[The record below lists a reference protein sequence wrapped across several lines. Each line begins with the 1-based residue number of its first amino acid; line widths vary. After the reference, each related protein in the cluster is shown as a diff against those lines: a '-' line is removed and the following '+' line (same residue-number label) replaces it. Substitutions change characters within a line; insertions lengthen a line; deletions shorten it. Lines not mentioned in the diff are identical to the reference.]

1 MKAVFVGR
9 DVMNPILFPCSHCSH
24 GITVPPEAVGKAVPC
39 PNCKQAILVP
49 TLQASNTTPNRI
61 PSGHLAGAPTT
72 VAGRDQGPDFT
83 ETLRKAR
90 ESTDSIFNDQDDDGD
105 SLFGSNAMPRKPI
118 VPISHASSTTPT
130 VLTDSSQATL
140 RIPGLPEVP
149 ALRSAPSPPTTTR
162 SSYLP
167 SPAPL
172 TAAGNPFE
180 DLTADFSLE
189 DSGNMQ
195 PSGAMEEEELENP
208 ESNSFPVKNLLIL
221 GLAIYAAIMTA
232 VALWGWLRIAPAN
245 GSNPPA
251 VNNRR

>member
-1 MKAVFVGR
+1 
-9 DVMNPILFPCSHCSH
+9 MNPILFPCSHCSQ
-24 GITVPPEAVGKAVPC
+24 GITVPPESAGKAVPC
-39 PNCKQAILVP
+39 PNCKRATLVP
-49 TLQASNTTPNRI
+49 TLLASSSTPNRI
-61 PSGHLAGAPTT
+61 PSGHLAGAATT

-140 RIPGLPEVP
+140 RVPSLPDLAP
-149 ALRSAPSPPTTTR
+149 IRSAPFTPTSTR
-162 SSYLP
+162 SAHVP
-167 SPAPL
+167 SPTPV
-172 TAAGNPFE
+172 TPSGNPFE

-189 DSGNMQ
+189 ASGNMQ
-195 PSGAMEEEELENP
+195 PSGAMEEEDPEEP
-208 ESNSFPVKNLLIL
+208 ESKPLPIKNLLIL
-221 GLAIYAAIMTA
+221 GLAIYAAVMTA

-245 GSNPPA
+245 GSNSPA
-251 VNNRR
+251 IHNRR